1 MKNRKNAAIVCC
13 SNGIEASHGEAL
25 SLLTE
30 IFREMGKTVVFSSYI
45 YKKDR
50 EAAGTARERA
60 QALMEFYRDDEID
73 MIFDISGGDM
83 ANEILPYLS
92 YDEIAASRKI
102 FWGYSDLTTV
112 INAIYAKTGNMSVLY
127 QVRNLLYEGNEMQR
141 AGMRDLIQEGVEMLY
156 KGKCTASSLFSF
168 DYQRIQRGRLQ
179 GTVVGGNIRCFLKLA
194 GTPFFPDVQDRVLF
208 LESRSG
214 RVPQISTYLSQLQ
227 QMGVFERVA
236 GIVLGT
242 FSEMEGAG
250 CQPDV
255 VSLVQ
260 GCVSPELPI
269 LKTYEIGHGEDSRA
283 LVIGGEISL

>member
-1 MKNRKNAAIVCC
+1 MKNRKKAAIVCC

-45 YKKDR
+45 YKKDG

-83 ANEILPYLS
+83 ANEILLYLS
-92 YDEIAASRKI
+92 YDEIAASHKI

-112 INAIYAKTGNMSVLY
+112 INAIYAKTGNVSVLY
-127 QVRNLLYEGNEMQR
+127 QVRNLLCEGNEVQR
-141 AGMRDLIQEGVEMLY
+141 VGMRELIQESAEMLY
-156 KGKCTASSLFSF
+156 EGKCAASSLFSF
-168 DYQRIQRGRLQ
+168 DYQRIQGGRLQ

-260 GCVSPELPI
+260 GYVSPELPI